1 MCIRDRYHSVAT
13 SELREFLVKKQIQF
27 NDDADSGN
35 DSTQARKRS
44 QLDAVKRW
52 FNNDWQ
58 ALEPKLRTSIV
69 EGISVFLSLFDDN
82 PDVKRTFCP
91 PAECFDPEANADFRH
106 GKSLPSFSWLI
117 ENGKVCALNFPI
129 GMNAG
134 LARALGVMMKLD
146 FERAVLNR
154 IPYMEAH
161 PDQH

>member
-1 MCIRDRYHSVAT
+1 MYHAVAT
-13 SELREFLVKKQIQF
+13 SELRSFLLKKHIQF
-27 NDDADSGN
+27 NDDSDSAAD
-35 DSTQARKRS
+35 AVLVRKRS
-44 QLDAVKRW
+44 QLEAVKRW

-58 ALEPKLRTSIV
+58 NLEPKLRTSIV

-91 PAECFDPEANADFRH
+91 PAECFDPEANADNRH
-106 GKSLPSFSWLI
+106 GKPLPSFSWLI

-134 LARALGVMMKLD
+134 LAKALGVMMKLD

-154 IPYMEAH
+154 VP
-161 PDQH
+161 